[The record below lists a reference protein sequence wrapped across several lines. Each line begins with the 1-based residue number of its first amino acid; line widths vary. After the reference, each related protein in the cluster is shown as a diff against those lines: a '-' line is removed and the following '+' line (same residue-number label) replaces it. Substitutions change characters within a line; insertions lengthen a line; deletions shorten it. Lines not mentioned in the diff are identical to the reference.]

1 MLVIKV
7 ARNNC
12 GSGRAEKHQLF
23 EEHVR
28 WYRMY
33 GMSMRPVPKS
43 WEDFQDYWDRVC
55 RDKLEINQATVD
67 ITQMRIPKPRFVL
80 MPTPIWDQLFKPL
93 MIALD
98 AARTCSTPGGAEK
111 AGMRGRG

>member
-1 MLVIKV
+1 M
-7 ARNNC
+7 
-12 GSGRAEKHQLF
+12 
-23 EEHVR
+23 R

-67 ITQMRIPKPRFVL
+67 ILQMRIPKPRFVL
-80 MPTPIWDQLFKPL
+80 MPTPIWDQLFAANSRSAL
-93 MIALD
+93 IA
-98 AARTCSTPGGAEK
+98 AGPARPG
-111 AGMRGRG
+111 R